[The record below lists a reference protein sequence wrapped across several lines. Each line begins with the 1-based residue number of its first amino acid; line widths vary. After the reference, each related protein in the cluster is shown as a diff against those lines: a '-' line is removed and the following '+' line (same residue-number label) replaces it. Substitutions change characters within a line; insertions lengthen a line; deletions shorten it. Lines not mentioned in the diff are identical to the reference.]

1 MRTSWLLAVLN
12 ALGHLDPVSVRA
24 RRTART
30 ARSRRVLHS
39 AGSCTLQ
46 LGYGKRGC
54 GLQQTREAAAGLS
67 VFYRPKNGHRIVPLV
82 CSRPNSGSA
91 LAPLTRDFACSLIY

>member
-54 GLQQTREAAAGLS
+54 GVA
-67 VFYRPKNGHRIVPLV
+67 
-82 CSRPNSGSA
+82 CSRGGRRPAGCEVFFYI
-91 LAPLTRDFACSLIY
+91 R